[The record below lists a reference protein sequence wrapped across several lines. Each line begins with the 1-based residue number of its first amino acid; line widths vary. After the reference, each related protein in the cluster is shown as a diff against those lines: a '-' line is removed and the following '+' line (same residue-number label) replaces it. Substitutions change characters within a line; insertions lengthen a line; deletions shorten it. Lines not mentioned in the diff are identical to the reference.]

1 MIRENIQKA
10 MNEQINHEA
19 FSAYLYYSMSAY
31 FESQGLK
38 GFANWM
44 RVQAME
50 ELFHTNKFF
59 GFLAERGGR
68 VDLRAIE
75 GPKTEWKGPLEVF
88 EAAYEH
94 EVGVTTRIHKLVD
107 LALKESDHATANFL
121 QWFVAEQV
129 EEEATAEEIIAK
141 LKLVGKADG
150 GLFFLD
156 NELATRV
163 YTPPAATPR

>member
-1 MIRENIQKA
+1 MIKTSIQKA
-10 MNEQINHEA
+10 INDQINHEA

-31 FESQGLK
+31 FESRGLK
-38 GFANWM
+38 GFASWM
-44 RVQAME
+44 KIQAME
-50 ELFHTNKFF
+50 ELFHTSKFF
-59 GFLAERGGR
+59 AFLAERGGR
-68 VDLRAIE
+68 VELGAIE
-75 GPKTEWKGPLEVF
+75 GPKTEWEGPLEVF

-94 EVGVTTRIHKLVD
+94 EVGVTNRIHKIMD

-129 EEEATAEEIIAK
+129 EEEATAEEVISK
-141 LKLVGKADG
+141 LKLVGKSDG

-163 YTPPAATPR
+163 YTPPATSPK

>member
-1 MIRENIQKA
+1 MIKETVQKA
-10 MNEQINHEA
+10 INEQINKEI
-19 FSAYLYYSMSAY
+19 FSAYLYYSMSAH

-44 RVQAME
+44 KVQAME
-50 ELFHTNKFF
+50 ELFHANKFF

-68 VDLRAIE
+68 VELKAIDT
-75 GPKTEWKGPLEVF
+75 PKASWKDSLEVF
-88 EAAYEH
+88 QAAYEH
-94 EVGVTTRIHKLVD
+94 EVGVTTSIHRLMD
-107 LALKESDHATANFL
+107 LALKESDHATANVL

-129 EEEATAEEIIAK
+129 EEEAAAEEIVSK
-141 LKLVGKADG
+141 LKLVGKSDG

-163 YTPPAATPR
+163 YTPPATTAT